1 MPKKTF
7 KRLPEERQNELL
19 ERAGDCIMNMDYT
32 KLRVEDLTKAMGIP
46 VGSFYR
52 YFEDRDDVAAAY
64 FVYADRAYSEDPKL
78 SAVFEPQE
86 PDDELFAA
94 LEHRQR
100 VFDQMS
106 NGVYERVFLEENFD
120 RIFQMYKQFLT
131 ELKYEGKLRAD
142 VDSELIAFMYATNL
156 YNLQLYFKKFGI
168 EDMKLRWRIKKY
180 FYYTFF
186 KYGIMGKPSET
197 GEHKRERR
205 DNYAD

>member
-7 KRLPEERQNELL
+7 KWLPEERQKELL
-19 ERAGDCIMNMDYT
+19 ERAGDCIMNMDYD
-32 KLRVEDLTKAMGIP
+32 KIRVEELTKAMEIP

-52 YFEDRDDVAAAY
+52 YFEDRDDVTAAF
-64 FVYADRAYSEDPKL
+64 FVYAEKAYAEEPKL

-86 PDDELFAA
+86 PDDVLLSAIEPL
-94 LEHRQR
+94 QR
-100 VFDQMS
+100 AFDQMS

-131 ELKYEGKLRAD
+131 ELKYEGKLRSD
-142 VDSELIAFMYATNL
+142 VDAELIAFMYATNL

-186 KYGIMGKPSET
+186 KYGIMGET
-197 GEHKRERR
+197 PQKEEHKRERR